1 MPSRLLPEALLLA
14 LLALAPQ
21 VSALSTDI
29 DQPIEIEADAGEFD
43 ESAGR
48 TVYTGNVIV
57 TQGSMR
63 MTGDRLIANFDD
75 NRVMIDAFLNGQPAT
90 FHQTPD
96 GGKQDID
103 AIGNK
108 IEYHPRKNL
117 IFVIEKARLTQG
129 ERVFEGYR
137 INYDTKR
144 SIITGTGTAQNQGG
158 GAPASKPGRVKVVIP
173 PKKRAGPPASVSPAV
188 PEGPRRVPAR

>member
-1 MPSRLLPEALLLA
+1 MRSRLLLEVLLWVA
-14 LLALAPQ
+14 VIGQPDY
-21 VSALSTDI
+21 ALSTDI
-29 DQPIEIEADAGEFD
+29 EQPIEIEADAGEFD

-57 TQGSMR
+57 TQGTLR

-75 NRVMIDAFLNGQPAT
+75 NRVIIDAYLTGTPAT

-103 AIGNK
+103 AVGKK
-108 IEYHPRKNL
+108 IEYHPRRNL
-117 IFVIEKARLTQG
+117 IFVIEQARLTQG

-144 SIITGTGTAQNQGG
+144 SIITGTGTKPGATQA
-158 GAPASKPGRVKVVIP
+158 GAPAGKSGRVKVVIP
-173 PKKRAGPPASVSPAV
+173 PKKRTGPPATVSPAV
-188 PEGPRRVPAR
+188 PEGPRRMPPQ

>member
-1 MPSRLLPEALLLA
+1 MRSRLLLEVLLLLA
-14 LLALAPQ
+14 VVGQPAH
-21 VSALSTDI
+21 ALSTDI
-29 DQPIEIEADAGEFD
+29 EQPIEIEADSGEFD

-57 TQGSMR
+57 TQGSLR
-63 MTGDRLIANFDD
+63 MTGDRLIANFDE
-75 NRVMIDAFLNGQPAT
+75 NRVIIDAYLNGAPAT

-103 AIGNK
+103 AVGNK
-108 IEYHPRKNL
+108 IEYHPRRNL
-117 IFVIEKARLTQG
+117 IFVIERARLTQG

-144 SIITGTGTAQNQGG
+144 SIITGTGTKPGSAKS

-173 PKKRAGPPASVSPAV
+173 PKKRAGPPATVSPAV
-188 PEGPRRVPAR
+188 PEGPRRLPPQ